1 MILTTANIS
10 ELPSRYRAHLF
21 QSISGVKSA
30 NLLGTIDKQG
40 NTNLSIISSVVHFGS
55 NPPIL
60 GYVQRPQTEEKHS
73 LDNIKATKFYSFN
86 VVPANIIAQAHQTS
100 AKYDKLTSEFE
111 ATGLTPY
118 FHEKFNAPFVK
129 ESQVKIGLELLEIIP
144 IKHNGTQLVLG
155 QVVFV
160 EIPDEHVTKD
170 GVVAHDQLE
179 TAGIIGLDT
188 YVKIDKLARFS
199 YAEPTKGLTKL

>member
-1 MILTTANIS
+1 MILTTANIN

-30 NLLGTIDKQG
+30 NLLGTIDQQG
-40 NTNLSIISSVVHFGS
+40 NTNVSIISSVVHFGS

-60 GYVQRPQTEEKHS
+60 GYVQRPQTEDKHS
-73 LDNIKATKFYSFN
+73 LENILETTYFSFN
-86 VVPANIIAQAHQTS
+86 VVPTSIISQAHQTS
-100 AKYDKLTSEFE
+100 AKYDKSTSEFE

-118 FHEKFNAPFVK
+118 FHENFLAPFVK

-160 EIPDEHVTKD
+160 EIPDEHVTSE
-170 GVVAHDQLE
+170 GIVAHE
-179 TAGIIGLDT
+179 NIATAGIIGLDT

-199 YAEPTKGLTKL
+199 YAEPDKELTKL

>member
-1 MILTTANIS
+1 LENILETGFFTLNHVTA
-10 ELPSRYRAHLF
+10 E
-21 QSISGVKSA
+21 
-30 NLLGTIDKQG
+30 
-40 NTNLSIISSVVHFGS
+40 
-55 NPPIL
+55 
-60 GYVQRPQTEEKHS
+60 
-73 LDNIKATKFYSFN
+73 FYKN
-86 VVPANIIAQAHQTS
+86 AHQT
-100 AKYDKLTSEFE
+100 AARYEGSEFD
-111 ATGLTPY
+111 ATGLTPHY
-118 FHEKFNAPFVK
+118 NEKFSAPFVE

-179 TAGIIGLDT
+179 TTGIIGLDT